1 MLTGGET
8 GGECISDVHGRDAN
22 SEVTPTADTGGS
34 AATRTDAR
42 CVNVTS
48 DELLIAG
55 G

>member
-8 GGECISDVHGRDAN
+8 GGEWISDIHGREAN

-34 AATRTDAR
+34 AGTRTDAS
-42 CVNVTS
+42 CANVTS

-55 G
+55 R